1 VSVSAPAPLTE
12 DERQRAIRRVVLNIL
27 WLNLAVAVAKG
38 IYAASSGSLAVAS
51 DTVHSVLDALSN
63 VIGIVALR
71 VAHSPPDA
79 GHPYGHH
86 KVEVLAAAGIG
97 LFIAGAT
104 FKFAWSAVDALL
116 HGSAPPEIGLAGLG
130 LMGGTLLINLLVATY
145 EHRRGRALQSR
156 FLLADAAHTASD
168 VAVTISV
175 IIALVAV
182 YLGVPWA
189 DPVAALGVVLVIGRV
204 AWRILATNVDVLLD
218 HAVVDATEVRRIA
231 SAVEGVA
238 GCHRVRSRGVTEA
251 FQIDLHLL
259 IDGDPP
265 LSEAHAI
272 SHRVEA
278 RLKESFAGLHDV
290 TIHIEPEG
298 DEEEDL

>member
-1 VSVSAPAPLTE
+1 VPASEPLSE
-12 DERQRAIRRVVLNIL
+12 VERQRAIRRVVLNIL
-27 WLNLAVAVAKG
+27 WLNLAVAAAKG
-38 IYAASSGSLAVAS
+38 IYAASSGSLALAS
-51 DTVHSVLDALSN
+51 DTVHTVLDAMSN
-63 VIGIVALR
+63 VVGVVALR

-86 KVEVLAAAGIG
+86 KVEVLAAAAIG
-97 LFIAGAT
+97 VFIAGAT
-104 FKFAWSAVDALL
+104 FKFAWSAIDALIYG
-116 HGSAPPEIGLAGLG
+116 HAPPEIGAVGFAVISATLAVNV
-130 LMGGTLLINLLVATY
+130 LIAIY
-145 EHRRGRALQSR
+145 EHRRGRALKSP
-156 FLLADAAHTASD
+156 FLIADAAHTASD

-175 IIALVAV
+175 LIALVAV
-182 YLGVPWA
+182 YLGAPWA
-189 DPVAALGVVLVIGRV
+189 DPVAALGVVIVIGRV

-218 HAVVDATEVRRIA
+218 HAVVDADEIRRIA
-231 SAVEGVA
+231 HAVEGVA

-259 IDGDPP
+259 VEGDPP

-278 RLKESFAGLHDV
+278 RLKDTFPGLDDV